1 MPEWLGWFVAA
12 VSTMGF
18 ISLWFWE
25 VRRSLR
31 SYRSIVDSAA
41 GQLTAYRKKLA
52 QAQQD
57 AALQEILRRSESIYQ
72 QAAEHYN
79 TALCK
84 PWAYLPG
91 RLLGFRKE
99 PEHITTMPPAA

>member
-1 MPEWLGWFVAA
+1 MPEWLGWLVAGI
-12 VSTMGF
+12 STVGF

-25 VRRSLR
+25 VWRVLR
-31 SYRSIVDSAA
+31 SFQSTVESAA
-41 GQLTAYRKKLA
+41 GQLAAYRKRLA

-57 AALQEILRRSESIYQ
+57 AALQEVLRRSESIYQ

-79 TALCK
+79 TALRK

-91 RLLGFRKE
+91 RLLGFRRE
-99 PEHITTMPPAA
+99 PEDIPIPPAA

>member
-1 MPEWLGWFVAA
+1 MSGWLGWFIAA
-12 VSTMGF
+12 LSTVGF

-25 VRRSLR
+25 VRRVLR
-31 SYRSIVDSAA
+31 SFRSTVESAA
-41 GQLTAYRKKLA
+41 GQLLTYRKKLA
-52 QAQQD
+52 QSQQD
-57 AALQEILRRSESIYQ
+57 AALQEVLRRSESIYQ

-79 TALCK
+79 TTLCK

-99 PEHITTMPPAA
+99 PEDVPLPPAA